1 MILCKIALYALWFW
15 WLHLYRKVAKGV
27 VVVIFAMVEWLW
39 LVFFFCLVVCLYFFL
54 IKRILKKCLL
64 RVSDIEIVEMEY
76 LPCMCSYRSN
86 FIDNIA
92 ANKEKSDNY
101 RKEITS
107 VSGYTETPFSL
118 CGQYF
123 VGVLSCVFSLF
134 IWDRFMLFQKPFQ
147 L

>member
-1 MILCKIALYALWFW
+1 MT
-15 WLHLYRKVAKGV
+15 
-27 VVVIFAMVEWLW
+27 
-39 LVFFFCLVVCLYFFL
+39 LVGFFFCLVVCLYFFL

-134 IWDRFMLFQKPFQ
+134 I
-147 L
+147 